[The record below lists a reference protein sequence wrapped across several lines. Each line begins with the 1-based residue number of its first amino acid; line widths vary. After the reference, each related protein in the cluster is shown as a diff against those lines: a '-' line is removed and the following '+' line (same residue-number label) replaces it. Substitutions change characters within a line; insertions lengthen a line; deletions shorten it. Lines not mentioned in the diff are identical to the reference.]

1 MRERPSLQPEGPMH
15 PPLTVWGLELE
26 EMHKA
31 SWEQLLSVVT
41 TTLSVYHVYI
51 LKNCFLGSQT
61 KLLEV

>member
-1 MRERPSLQPEGPMH
+1 MH

-31 SWEQLLSVVT
+31 SWGQLLSFVT
-41 TTLSVYHVYI
+41 TALSVYHVYI

-61 KLLEV
+61 KLLGV